1 MADDDKNLNDTE
13 QTEKDT
19 SYSPSSEG
27 EMASAQQD
35 DPARAVR
42 DDPDID
48 DSAVKVAPGTGD
60 YTDDGDVELDP
71 KDVHGIPQFD
81 K

>member
-1 MADDDKNLNDTE
+1 MADDTPSDNKLTE
-13 QTEKDT
+13 HVT

-27 EMASAQQD
+27 EMANAQRD

-42 DDPDID
+42 DDPDVDSD
-48 DSAVKVAPGTGD
+48 DVNVAPGTGD

-71 KDVHGIPQFD
+71 KDIHGIPQFD